1 MSLNDF
7 IMLHLDLVNLKI
19 NKKESRQCLNKDCK
33 KEACF
38 NYKNYTS
45 INIRKCIY
53 CSKHKL
59 ENMVNIKNKKCIK
72 CNIKQPVFNY
82 KNEKNALYCRNCR
95 LENMINIKS
104 KKCINCNIK
113 RSNFNY
119 ENEKYAL
126 YCGDCK
132 LENMINII
140 SKKCTNCNIK
150 HPVFNYKGKKN
161 SLYCEDCKLENM
173 INIKSKKCINCNIKR
188 SNFNYEN
195 KKTGL
200 YCGDCKLE
208 NMIDIKSKKCI
219 TCNIKQP
226 VFNYENEKTR
236 LYCRDCKLENMI
248 DIKNKKCIT
257 CNNKTSIFNYENEKV
272 GLYCGDCKLE
282 NMINIKDTKCKIH
295 LCDTQVS
302 NKQYKGYCLRCFIH
316 NFPDSNIIRDYGTRE
331 DKVTEFI
338 KNEFKDLNINYNKQI
353 QGGCSQTRPDIFI
366 DCLTHSVIIEVD
378 EHQHK
383 SKSYT
388 PECEIQRIN
397 NLFTD
402 LADRPI
408 IFIRFNPD
416 SYINK
421 KGKLIKSCFEYT
433 EDKGLP
439 KANKTLQPRLNKLKE
454 NIEKYINEIP
464 NINII
469 IIKLYYDGY

>member
-119 ENEKYAL
+119 KEKKKALYCRDCKLDNMIDIINKKCIDCLNKIPSFNYDGEKIAL

-132 LENMINII
+132 LENMINI
-140 SKKCTNCNIK
+140 
-150 HPVFNYKGKKN
+150 
-161 SLYCEDCKLENM
+161 
-173 INIKSKKCINCNIKR
+173 KSKKC
-188 SNFNYEN
+188 
-195 KKTGL
+195 KT
-200 YCGDCKLE
+200 Y
-208 NMIDIKSKKCI
+208 
-219 TCNIKQP
+219 
-226 VFNYENEKTR
+226 
-236 LYCRDCKLENMI
+236 
-248 DIKNKKCIT
+248 
-257 CNNKTSIFNYENEKV
+257 
-272 GLYCGDCKLE
+272 
-282 NMINIKDTKCKIH
+282 
-295 LCDTQVS
+295 LCDIIIS
-302 NKQYKGYCLRCFIH
+302 NKQYKDYCLRCFIQTY
-316 NFPDSNIIRDYGTRE
+316 PESKIIRDYGTRE
-331 DKVTEFI
+331 SKVTEFI
-338 KNEFKDLNINYNKQI
+338 KKEFNNLNISYNKQI
-353 QGGCSQTRPDIFI
+353 QSGCSKNRPDVFI

-383 SKSYT
+383 AKSYT
-388 PECEIQRIN
+388 PECEIQRVN

-416 SYINK
+416 SYTNK
-421 KGKLIKSCFEYT
+421 EGKMIKSCFEYT
-433 EDKGLP
+433 DNRELP
-439 KANKTLQPRLNKLKE
+439 KANKTLQSRLKKLKKE
-454 NIEKYINEIP
+454 IEKNINLVP
-464 NINII
+464 NINITTI
-469 IIKLYYDGY
+469 RLFYDGY